1 MLGRVRALPDV
12 AAASG
17 SYLFDTVKLVD
28 RHGKTIAS
36 GGAPSLG
43 FGIDPASARFN
54 PITLASGRWAKGP
67 GQVVIDTATATH
79 EHYKLGDTIAAK
91 GDGPVRS
98 YTVVGLGK
106 ISGVSIG
113 GATLAVF
120 DVPTA
125 ASILNKSGYD
135 GISVAARPG
144 VIRDAPGGGDRT
156 PAAPGGGGSHGQPAG
171 PP

>member
-1 MLGRVRALPDV
+1 M
-12 AAASG
+12 
-17 SYLFDTVKLVD
+17 KLVD

-43 FGIDPASARFN
+43 FGIDPSQPRFN
-54 PITLASGRWAKGP
+54 PITLASGHWAQGP
-67 GQVVIDTATATH
+67 GQVVIDTATAAN
-79 EHYKLGDTIAAK
+79 EHYKVGDAIAAK
-91 GDGPVRS
+91 GDGPVKS

-135 GISVAARPG
+135 GISVAAKPG
-144 VIRDAPGGGDRT
+144 VSEPRLAAEIKPLLPPVGGS
-156 PAAPGGGGSHGQPAG
+156 SHGQPAG
-171 PP
+171 QP